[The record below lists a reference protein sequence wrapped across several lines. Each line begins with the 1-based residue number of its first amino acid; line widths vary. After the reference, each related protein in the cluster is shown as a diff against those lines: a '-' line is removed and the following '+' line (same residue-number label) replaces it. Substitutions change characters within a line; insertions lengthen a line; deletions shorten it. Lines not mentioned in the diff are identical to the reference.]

1 MCRFGSCAEVIT
13 DGFTEFA
20 GEFDELLKL
29 SLIGHRRTAFN
40 QPQADGL
47 AERALQTFEHALKKF
62 CGESQTPEL

>member
-1 MCRFGSCAEVIT
+1 
-13 DGFTEFA
+13 
-20 GEFDELLKL
+20 LLKL